1 MKKIDGIGQWE
12 DEFQFLIT
20 SISPRYESLLELE
33 KKLAEVIHYLD
44 WLNKDD
50 KEQNLLGIEI
60 SKLAINYTD
69 KLVEFFG
76 FAEGDTSPP
85 LDFDDAY
92 KIITDMFLNVKRM
105 NVDFTYFKCHQD
117 ELPEENLPI
126 IKFAGWDKSNTRWVK
141 MLDGKRYRITCK
153 ELGLPKS
160 DWTKDKSID
169 LAKKWWLEKTVT
181 GETESFLR
189 KLKF

>member
-1 MKKIDGIGQWE
+1 MGQWE
-12 DEFQFLIT
+12 ERFEFLIT
-20 SISPRYESLLELE
+20 SISPRYESLLELQ
-33 KKLAEVIHYLD
+33 KKLAEVISYLNS
-44 WLNKDD
+44 LNKDD

-76 FAEGDTSPP
+76 FADGNTKNPQN
-85 LDFDDAY
+85 FDQAY
-92 KIITDMFLNVKRM
+92 STVANMFLNVKQM
-105 NVDFTYFKCHQD
+105 NINFTYFRCHQD